1 MTKKTKGGKKYRTF
15 LSRTFYNYNDALA
28 QARCDRFTHV
38 THCDGTTKNIR
49 LLDGQLIVC
58 KGCCCGNTEKGNPPV
73 PLEEFK
79 AQWCKRKLRSRVHL
93 TVSGCLGPCP
103 LANVV
108 LILIDGQVIW
118 LHSINTSAHVTAIYD
133 YLEEVLQAGA
143 YVPLTGLLAACRFQR
158 FEYDAVSQVQN
169 SYPNS

>member
-1 MTKKTKGGKKYRTF
+1 MTKKTKGGETYQSF
-15 LSRTFYNYNDALA
+15 LSRTFYNYNDALD

-38 THCDGTTKNIR
+38 THSDGTTKNIR
-49 LLDGQLIVC
+49 LLDGQLFVC

-79 AQWCKRKLRSRVHL
+79 AQWRKRKLRSRVHL
-93 TVSGCLGPCP
+93 TVSGCLGPCQ

-108 LILIDGQVIW
+108 LILFDGHTIW

-133 YLEEVLQAGA
+133 YLEEVLLTGA
-143 YVPLTGLLAACRFQR
+143 YAPPQGLLAGCHFQR
-158 FEYDAVSQVQN
+158 FERDAVTQAQN
-169 SYPNS
+169 SYPKS